1 MLESTRLIK
10 FSKEGQYGPMIF
22 LQDDANE
29 FSAPD
34 KDWCVF
40 VDAKCDMAGV
50 NWEKGNTITFSYT
63 ESSKNGRV
71 SYYAKTMKNMVNG
84 PMNQDGGHGGAMGE
98 APNTQSQNLQKM
110 ANQVAPDWDSINHEK
125 ARNIFLCG
133 WMNNTMAGAA
143 VAGISPSE
151 ARGWLIEGLSLWND
165 ICTPQ
170 KPGDE
175 PTGGNG
181 DQGYDEGR
189 FG

>member
-71 SYYAKTMKNMVNG
+71 SYYVKTMKNEAQAQQG
-84 PMNQDGGHGGAMGE
+84 DLGGSGQQQRMATSGGYD
-98 APNTQSQNLQKM
+98 PSKKDRQ
-110 ANQVAPDWDSINHEK
+110 
-125 ARNIFLCG
+125 IFIQGVFQQMC
-133 WMNNTMAGAA
+133 MGAA
-143 VAGISPSE
+143 SGAVSE
-151 ARGWLIEGLSLWND
+151 ESLDAYYAMACKYWQWFGEGESY
-165 ICTPQ
+165 
-170 KPGDE
+170 KPGDAPQAE
-175 PTGGNG
+175 NNG
-181 DQGYDEGR
+181 FPEDRY
-189 FG
+189 